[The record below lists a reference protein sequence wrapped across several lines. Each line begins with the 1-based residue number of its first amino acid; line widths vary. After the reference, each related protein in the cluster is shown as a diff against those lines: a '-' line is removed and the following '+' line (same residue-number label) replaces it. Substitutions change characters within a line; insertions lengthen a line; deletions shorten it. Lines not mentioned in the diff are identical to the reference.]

1 MTTVPRD
8 PAPRLPILRTL
19 AFAAWTALCLTA
31 CGGHDA
37 PGAHEGQEG
46 HEEHAGEEAKAP
58 TNRIEVPAAVRQN
71 LGITF
76 AKAEVR
82 DVRATLRVPGSFE
95 LRPDAHRAY
104 HGTLS
109 GQVEL
114 LVKQYARVHV
124 GDLLYRVD
132 SPAWRRMQAELSA
145 TVLAIRKLR
154 LQLDA
159 LRERMKAVDGH
170 AAGLRKERTVW
181 KERLTQVKGIAAAG
195 GGIATVRTQA
205 RAQLAATETALA
217 EVVEEHADLRA
228 KQIAWEA
235 DLQGYRE
242 STPLLCCEALG
253 EEAAATSPLD
263 LALSRAASLL
273 GVHADWLRERVGTNG
288 RTRPRWRTIE
298 RLDVLARQEGV
309 VENLTVTN
317 GAWIEVGQ
325 TVLETVDPTR
335 LRFRAAG
342 LQADLGKLRDGL
354 AARILPPGGHAAGA
368 GDVLEGTLQIG
379 LEADPLDRKID
390 LLVTPTGA
398 ARPTWARRGVST
410 EMEVVV
416 AGTSEPNL
424 AIPRHAVIQD
434 GLHKVIFR
442 RNPKNPDQVI
452 RIEADLGV
460 SDGRWVTVE
469 SGLVE
474 GDEVVRDG
482 VYELMLASGGAKQK
496 GGHFH
501 ADGTFHEK
509 AD

>member
-1 MTTVPRD
+1 MPNPLNPLTQAGRGH
-8 PAPRLPILRTL
+8 ASFRAL
-19 AFAAWTALCLTA
+19 ALAALTALCLSA

-37 PGAHEGQEG
+37 PAAKADVY
-46 HEEHAGEEAKAP
+46 AGEEPKAA

-76 AKAEVR
+76 AKAEMR
-82 DVRATLRVPGSFE
+82 DVRNTLRVPGNFE

-104 HGTLS
+104 HGTLA

-114 LVKQYARVHV
+114 LVKQYAPVHV

-145 TVLAIRKLR
+145 TGLAIRKLR
-154 LQLDA
+154 LQLNA
-159 LRERMKAVDGH
+159 LRERMKAVEGH
-170 AAGLRKERTVW
+170 AAGLRKERTIW
-181 KERLTQVKGIAAAG
+181 QERLHQVEGIGAAG
-195 GGIATVRTQA
+195 GGIASARTQA
-205 RAQLAATETALA
+205 RSQLAATETALA
-217 EVVEEHADLRA
+217 EVVEEQADLRA
-228 KQIAWEA
+228 KEVAWTS

-242 STPLLCCEALG
+242 STPLLCCDALG
-253 EEAAATSPLD
+253 EEATGTAPLD

-273 GVHADWLRERVGTNG
+273 GVSVAWLRERVGTNG
-288 RTRPRWRTIE
+288 GTQPRWRTIE
-298 RLDVLARQEGV
+298 RIEVVARQAGV
-309 VENLTVTN
+309 VERLAVTN
-317 GAWIEVGQ
+317 GAWVDVGQ
-325 TVLETVDPTR
+325 TVLETADPTM

-342 LQADLGKLRDGL
+342 LQADLGRLRDDL
-354 AARILPPGGHAAGA
+354 DARILPPGGHAAGA
-368 GDVLEGTLQIG
+368 AGVLRGTLQIG
-379 LEADPLDRKID
+379 LEADPLSRKID
-390 LLVTPTGA
+390 LLVTPKSKE
-398 ARPTWARRGVST
+398 RPAWARRGVST

-416 AGTSEPNL
+416 ASTSEASL
-424 AIPRHAVIQD
+424 AIPVRAVIQD
-434 GLHKVIFR
+434 GLQKVIFR

-460 SDGRWVTVE
+460 SDGRWVVVE
-469 SGLVE
+469 SGLME
-474 GDEVVRDG
+474 GDEVVHDG